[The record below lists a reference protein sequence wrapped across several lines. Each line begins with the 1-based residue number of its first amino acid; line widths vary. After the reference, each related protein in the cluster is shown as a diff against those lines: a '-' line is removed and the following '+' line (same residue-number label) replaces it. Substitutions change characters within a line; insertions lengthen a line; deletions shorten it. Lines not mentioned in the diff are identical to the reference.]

1 MDPIELRWKATVVDI
16 ATGIDAVYTGCLS
29 KDGAMEH
36 AVDELFQKIEQ
47 NGMYQAK
54 LTIDMKESIENT
66 TSPLI
71 PCCSF

>member
-16 ATGIDAVYTGCLS
+16 ATGIDAGYSGSYS

-47 NGMYQAK
+47 NGM
-54 LTIDMKESIENT
+54 
-66 TSPLI
+66 
-71 PCCSF
+71 